1 MSGFKKVLVTTLI
14 IASVSIGI
22 GAYIILESGLGTG
35 DIADNFRRLFSGND
49 ININIGN
56 STEVKEDQ
64 SFNMADKKLI
74 LLETPLGDVE
84 VKGYEGE
91 EIRLTVEGQ
100 VPERYVDEYLKISES
115 QDELKILFYDD
126 VNNINFTF
134 GNANNLDIELL
145 IPSDYA
151 GELRLSNVSGAM
163 TLEGLQAREVHL
175 ENISG
180 DLVLEDGR
188 HEKVVFSTISGQF
201 ISYSAVDV
209 LEGETVS
216 GRVTATDV
224 EESFEIGSI
233 SGSVSISARKLG
245 GDSSVETVSGSV
257 EVELTEET
265 DIGYDLSSV
274 SGRISVENE
283 EGTNESSQ
291 SLKRTA
297 QNGFTLDVSSVS
309 GKITVK
315 Y

>member
-134 GNANNLDIELL
+134 GNANDLDIELL
-145 IPSDYA
+145 IPSEYI

-163 TLEGLQAREVHL
+163 TLEGLQAGEVHL

-224 EESFEIGSI
+224 GESFEIGSI
-233 SGSVSISARKLG
+233 SGSVSIVARKLG

-265 DIGYDLSSV
+265 DMGYDLSSV